1 MDERVIK
8 TEYGL
13 LIRSLQRKDS
23 GIYYCKAQEH
33 TFIHTLVKL
42 NVKVIENEQM
52 EQTQKMEDEEGKS
65 RDIMPESR
73 LRYKDYLQL
82 LSSPTFSMDEYCEQM
97 WHKEKKRQRNKGG
110 AKWKHVQEIKKSR
123 NRRHHEQREK
133 LTKILPV

>member
-1 MDERVIK
+1 
-8 TEYGL
+8 
-13 LIRSLQRKDS
+13 
-23 GIYYCKAQEH
+23 
-33 TFIHTLVKL
+33 
-42 NVKVIENEQM
+42 M
-52 EQTQKMEDEEGKS
+52 EQTQKMEDEEGKG

-133 LTKILPV
+133 LIKILPA

>member
-1 MDERVIK
+1 M
-8 TEYGL
+8 
-13 LIRSLQRKDS
+13 
-23 GIYYCKAQEH
+23 YYCKAQEH

-52 EQTQKMEDEEGKS
+52 EQTQKMEEDEARGREL
-65 RDIMPESR
+65 ITESR

-82 LSSPTFSMDEYCEQM
+82 LSSPNFSMDEYCEQM

-133 LTKILPV
+133 HARILSA